1 MGTYQCDR
9 TFRGDG
15 LHFSQR
21 TGNKLPGSNQLNIQQ
36 IRKAQEGEFDMADY
50 MPSTKKDIDGM
61 FKELLAM
68 ISKTKNQYLKQL
80 AEKIF
85 IKDKNCQENSK

>member
-50 MPSTKKDIDGM
+50 MPSTKEG
-61 FKELLAM
+61 
-68 ISKTKNQYLKQL
+68 Y
-80 AEKIF
+80 
-85 IKDKNCQENSK
+85 